1 MELNIKIVPFQS
13 IMQAWT
19 RARQETLT
27 ATYPK
32 AAAIYIREQF
42 GSLDILVYNGGINRS
57 SDPNATL
64 RDTYRAVFET
74 NVFGVVVVIDAF
86 LPLLRASK
94 YSDRRIGD
102 VTSGLGQIGIAYS
115 PTSEYNAKIWELPA
129 Y

>member
-1 MELNIKIVPFQS
+1 M
-13 IMQAWT
+13 
-19 RARQETLT
+19 T

-42 GSLDILVYNGGINRS
+42 GSLDILVYNGGIDRS

-74 NVFGVVVVIDAF
+74 NIFGVVVVTDAF

-94 YSDRRIGD
+94 YSDRRISD